1 MPEPNALALSH
12 LASSLVNK
20 KVTFAPAKPVNVT
33 APQIYGSY
41 TVHPDLGVLVVRA
54 DLRLLASLG
63 GALNGL
69 PDSSLAEHVKGNAF
83 SDALADAAYEVLNIA
98 SKVVT
103 PTGRAVLKAVVT
115 DVRNLDDA
123 SLLVLKK
130 AAQHICFN
138 VSVQDYQGGMFSIF
152 AAPAA

>member
-20 KVTFAPAKPVNVT
+20 KVTFAPARPMD
-33 APQIYGSY
+33 ASGPQIYGTY
-41 TVHPDLGVLVVRA
+41 TVHPENGVVVVQA

-69 PDSSLAEHVKGNAF
+69 PDSSLAEHIKGNSL
-83 SDALADAAYEVLNIA
+83 SDVLADAAYEVLNIA

-103 PTGRAVLKAVVT
+103 TTGRAVLKTVVT
-115 DVRNLDDA
+115 DASSLDDA
-123 SLLVLKK
+123 ARLALKK
-130 AAQHICFN
+130 AMQRTYFN
-138 VSVQDYQGGMFSIF
+138 VSVQDYRGGAFSVF
-152 AAPAA
+152 AAPAV